1 MTARSSA
8 EPADLPRAY
17 VINLAGAADRR
28 AVMTERLGAAGVP
41 FSFFP
46 AVDGRAQPVEGQP
59 IYDGPGRRAK
69 VGHDMIGG
77 EIGCLLSHKAVLG
90 AVAREGRGPALVF
103 EDDVLL
109 DPYFADAVRALMAR
123 QDLWELV
130 RFLGSPKIMRQAQR
144 PIAALGG
151 GFWLTRF
158 MTQPGGA
165 HAYLVSEAGAR
176 KLLARLERT
185 PFPIDNLMG
194 RPWRTGVASLTV
206 RPGLARQDEAMDSN
220 IGDARFVSAKRVR
233 DHAGLGRRLSLGA
246 HRMGDNFATRAA
258 YFAGAP
264 GDWIRRW
271 SGGGAND

>member
-1 MTARSSA
+1 
-8 EPADLPRAY
+8 LPRAY
-17 VINLAGAADRR
+17 VINLANAGDRR
-28 AVMTERLGAAGVP
+28 AVVTERLGAAGVP

-46 AVDGRAQPVEGQP
+46 AVDGRTQPVESQP

-77 EIGCLLSHKAVLG
+77 EIGCLLSHKAVLE
-90 AVAREGRGPALVF
+90 AVAGEGRGPALVF

-130 RFLGSPKIMRQAQR
+130 RFLGSPKIMGQPQR
-144 PIAALGG
+144 RIASLGASY
-151 GFWLTRF
+151 WLTRF

-176 KLLARLERT
+176 KLLAQLERT

-194 RPWRTGVASLTV
+194 RPWRTGVANLTV

-233 DHAGLGRRLSLGA
+233 EHAGLGRRLSLGA
-246 HRMGDNFATRAA
+246 HRMGDNFATRTAFFGAA
-258 YFAGAP
+258 PA
-264 GDWIRRW
+264 DWWRRL
-271 SGGGAND
+271 SGGGGAAD